1 MLKKS
6 FLQKDIIFSIHASNN
21 TTLKYV
27 RQKLIK
33 LQGER
38 HKSTIVALNTAL
50 SVTGRCGRQKTS
62 KDELN
67 SIINPL
73 DLINFIKYYI
83 QQHRILSSQADMKCS
98 PDSPHSG

>member
-6 FLQKDIIFSIHASNN
+6 FLQKDIIFSIHAYNN
-21 TTLKYV
+21 TLKYV

-50 SVTGRCGRQKTS
+50 SVTGRCGRQKIS

-73 DLINFIKYYI
+73 DLINFYK
-83 QQHRILSSQADMKCS
+83 ILH
-98 PDSPHSG
+98 PTT